1 MGNARNLADNLPVTG
16 ATGNRNIIINGAMEI
31 AQRGTSH
38 TSNGFGSLD
47 RMRFVL
53 SGATGTMSQEYMT
66 VNDKSTT
73 GFAHYMRMNI
83 TAGADAAGLLYTVE
97 GRDIDRLQGKK
108 LTLSFWA
115 RGTNPGGGNF
125 SFDHN
130 IIDVSDFSL
139 RDDGVSSNLT
149 VTSTWTQYSF
159 TFDFPT
165 ASNVIM
171 GNNEFAAYDIY
182 IRQPTTDNT
191 SNAWQLDMTGL
202 MLEEG
207 EKATP
212 YEHEPYHITLARCQR
227 YFYKWN
233 SGGMSDNLYLSTPY
247 ASGTPPNT
255 SASVAYTFPVTM
267 RKRPSMTALTGSAVS
282 NLNRFTS
289 SVHNAVAQQAST
301 GSNAALSLDSWTA
314 DAEI

>member
-1 MGNARNLADNLPVTG
+1 MGNARNLADNLPATG

-47 RMRFVL
+47 RMRFVK
-53 SGATGTMSQEYMT
+53 SGGTGTMSQQYMT
-66 VNDKSTT
+66 VSDKSTT
-73 GFAHYMRMNI
+73 GFAHYMRMNF
-83 TAGADAAGLLYTVE
+83 TAGNDYAGLLYTVE
-97 GRDIDRLQGKK
+97 ARDIDRLQGKK

-130 IIDVSDFSL
+130 LIDVSDFSL
-139 RDDGVSSNLT
+139 VDSGVSSNLT

-159 TFDFPT
+159 TFDLPT
-165 ASNVIM
+165 ATNVIM

-182 IRQPTTDNT
+182 IRQPTTDSST
-191 SNAWQLDMTGL
+191 SAWQLDITGL

-212 YEHEPYHITLARCQR
+212 YEHEPYYVTLARCQR

-233 SGGMSDNLYLSTPY
+233 SGGLSDNLYIRSPY

-267 RKRPSMTALTGSAVS
+267 RKNPSMTALTGSAVS

-289 SVHNAVAQQAST
+289 SFHNACAQHATTS
-301 GSNAALSLDSWTA
+301 SNGAYSLDSWTA

>member
-1 MGNARNLADNLPVTG
+1 MSNARKLAANLPNEG
-16 ATGNRNIIINGAMEI
+16 QFSGRNIIINGAMEI

-38 TSNGFGSLD
+38 TSAGVGSID
-47 RMRFVL
+47 RMSFAL
-53 SGATGTMSQEYMT
+53 SGGTGTMSQQYMT
-66 VNDKSTT
+66 VSDKSTT
-73 GFAHYMRMNI
+73 GFAHYMRMNF
-83 TAGADAAGLLYTVE
+83 TAGNDYAGLLYTVE
-97 GRDIDRLQGKK
+97 PKDIDRLQGKK

-130 IIDVSDFSL
+130 LIDVSDFSL

-159 TFDFPT
+159 TFDLPT
-165 ASNVIM
+165 ATNVIM
-171 GNNEFAAYDIY
+171 GGNEFAAYDIY
-182 IRQPTTDNT
+182 IRQPTTDSST
-191 SNAWQLDMTGL
+191 SAWQLDMTGL

-212 YEHEPYHITLARCQR
+212 YEHEPNYVTLARCQR

-233 SGGMSDNLYLSTPY
+233 SGGLSDNLYLSTPY

-267 RKRPSMTALTGSAVS
+267 RERPSMTALTGSAVS

>member
-53 SGATGTMSQEYMT
+53 SGGTGTMSQQYMT
-66 VNDKSTT
+66 VSDKSTT
-73 GFAHYMRMNI
+73 GFAHYMRMNF
-83 TAGADAAGLLYTVE
+83 TAGNDYAGLLYTVE
-97 GRDIDRLQGKK
+97 PKDIDRLQGKK

-130 IIDVSDFSL
+130 LIDVSDFSL

-149 VTSTWTQYSF
+149 VTSTWAQYSF
-159 TFDFPT
+159 TFDLPT
-165 ASNVIM
+165 ATNVIM
-171 GNNEFAAYDIY
+171 GGNEFAAYDIY
-182 IRQPTTDNT
+182 IRQPTTDSST
-191 SNAWQLDMTGL
+191 SAWQLDITGL

-212 YEHEPYHITLARCQR
+212 YEHEPYYVTLARCQR
-227 YFYKWN
+227 YYYSWVS
-233 SGGMSDNLYLSTPY
+233 SGLTDNIYIRSPY
-247 ASGTPPNT
+247 ATGTPPNS
-255 SASVAYTFPVTM
+255 SASAAYTFPVTM
-267 RKRPSMTALTGSAVS
+267 REPPSITTTYNFS
-282 NLNRFTS
+282 RFTAS
-289 SVHNAVAQQAST
+289 IHNAVAQIGST
-301 GSNAALSLDSWTA
+301 TQGNAYGATEWQA